1 MPTFFLRLS
10 KQGVLIVPLW
20 NWNWHRRWL
29 KTHRRVLIV
38 PLWNWNTHPARPR
51 LPSNCFNR
59 TFMELKLHRQ
69 IRGRHIFCFNRTF
82 MELKWAQ
89 RPAGG
94 GGLVG
99 FNRTFMELKYP
110 KKDGLRRSTIVLIVP
125 LWNWNRRRLALF
137 LHQGRQGFNRTFM
150 ELKWAQ
156 AEIWFSMNV
165 VLIVPLW
172 NWNCC
177 ASVN

>member
-1 MPTFFLRLS
+1 
-10 KQGVLIVPLW
+10 
-20 NWNWHRRWL
+20 
-29 KTHRRVLIV
+29 
-38 PLWNWNTHPARPR
+38 
-51 LPSNCFNR
+51 
-59 TFMELKLHRQ
+59 MELKLHRQ

-125 LWNWNRRRLALF
+125 LWN
-137 LHQGRQGFNRTFM
+137 
-150 ELKWAQ
+150 
-156 AEIWFSMNV
+156 
-165 VLIVPLW
+165 
-172 NWNCC
+172 
-177 ASVN
+177 